1 MNTFHHFATISHFSL
16 LLDDA
21 KLNTIMDYDLVLVMD
36 AGRAV
41 EFASPKEL
49 LENPDGIFAELV
61 DATGTESS
69 LFLRE
74 MANKAAAQ
82 RVT

>member
-1 MNTFHHFATISHFSL
+1 
-16 LLDDA
+16 
-21 KLNTIMDYDLVLVMD
+21 MDYDLVLVMD

-49 LENPDGIFAELV
+49 LENPDGIFSELV

-69 LFLRE
+69 SFLRE
-74 MANKAAAQ
+74 MASNAAEQ
-82 RVT
+82 RMT